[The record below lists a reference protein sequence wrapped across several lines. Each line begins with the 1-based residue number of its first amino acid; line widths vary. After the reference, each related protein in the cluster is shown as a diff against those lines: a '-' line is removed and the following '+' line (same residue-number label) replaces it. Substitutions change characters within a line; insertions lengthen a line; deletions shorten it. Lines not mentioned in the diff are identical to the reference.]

1 MTKFRPISLCNVV
14 YKILSKV
21 LVSRLKFILPGLISH
36 HQSAFVPGRLITDN
50 AIVAFEIFHALKRRK
65 EGRAGTMALKL
76 YMSKAYDRVE
86 WSFLEKV
93 MCRMGFCGAWIQK
106 MLMSF
111 SALLSKAANARLITG
126 AQIWWGAPR
135 VSHLLFADDSILFA
149 RATLQEC
156 SKIADII
163 GIYERASG
171 QKINFDK
178 YEVSFSKCVD
188 VMRRMDILAV
198 LGVKQV
204 EKHEKYLGLPTII
217 RRSKKAVFACLKERI
232 WKKMQGWKEKLLSQA
247 GKEVLIK
254 AVAQAIST
262 YMMGLFHIPDSLID
276 EIHAMIARFGGDR
289 PWRVGDGGKINVWED
304 FWLPSDSGI
313 KIPTVNVESPADLC
327 VAELIDHKRHCWDV
341 EALHQHLIA
350 EDIAIVQ
357 GLLLSLNN
365 VSNSMYWS
373 PATDGMY
380 STTKSSY
387 WLARMGHVSGWT
399 ERFRGDRAA
408 IWNAIWNNGGP
419 PKLCQFLWRACTKS
433 LATLGRLRQRHVR
446 DNGVCGV
453 FHNSQESIV
462 HAIFLCPNVSQVW
475 DFSPFADLL
484 RDAPS
489 ESFFDKFTWVKGKLN
504 KSDLLEFAAFAW
516 ATWSYRNSVVF
527 DNSWQNRDVRV
538 LGFLRLVKD
547 YKKYNNVVRVSSPT
561 AVARNEWK
569 PPSAVFIRINSDAAV
584 INENNASIG
593 MVLRDEQGVMVA
605 AKVKR
610 IAGMP
615 SIKVLEAMAARMGL

>member
-1 MTKFRPISLCNVV
+1 MEFSVSQACQRHFIR
-14 YKILSKV
+14 LSV
-21 LVSRLKFILPGLISH
+21 RSRLLPSSGGVGCLAVFGLPPLIVSAPAPVAGFVH
-36 HQSAFVPGRLITDN
+36 PNHQFAIWSSTDDSSC
-50 AIVAFEIFHALKRRK
+50 RRCAVSVS
-65 EGRAGTMALKL
+65 G
-76 YMSKAYDRVE
+76 V
-86 WSFLEKV
+86 
-93 MCRMGFCGAWIQK
+93 
-106 MLMSF
+106 
-111 SALLSKAANARLITG
+111 LLSLVFR
-126 AQIWWGAPR
+126 
-135 VSHLLFADDSILFA
+135 SLL
-149 RATLQEC
+149 
-156 SKIADII
+156 
-163 GIYERASG
+163 
-171 QKINFDK
+171 N
-178 YEVSFSKCVD
+178 
-188 VMRRMDILAV
+188 
-198 LGVKQV
+198 
-204 EKHEKYLGLPTII
+204 P
-217 RRSKKAVFACLKERI
+217 
-232 WKKMQGWKEKLLSQA
+232 
-247 GKEVLIK
+247 
-254 AVAQAIST
+254 
-262 YMMGLFHIPDSLID
+262 
-276 EIHAMIARFGGDR
+276 IH
-289 PWRVGDGGKINVWED
+289 PNQW
-304 FWLPSDSGI
+304 SDSGI

-462 HAIFLCPNVSQVW
+462 HAIFLCPN
-475 DFSPFADLL
+475 
-484 RDAPS
+484 
-489 ESFFDKFTWVKGKLN
+489 
-504 KSDLLEFAAFAW
+504 
-516 ATWSYRNSVVF
+516 
-527 DNSWQNRDVRV
+527 NRDVRV